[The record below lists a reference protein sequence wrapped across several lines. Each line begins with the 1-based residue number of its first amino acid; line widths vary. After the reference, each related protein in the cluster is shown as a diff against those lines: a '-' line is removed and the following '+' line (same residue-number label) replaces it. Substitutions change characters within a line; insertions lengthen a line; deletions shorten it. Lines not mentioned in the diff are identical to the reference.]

1 MYECG
6 SKLGTKSARF
16 TWVSAPPVAADVKY
30 VCASDAP
37 GSRHAGSMNP
47 TSMLL
52 RSDGVV
58 ETRMGTDA
66 GERMGSLLPIPGGKR
81 TVYSNVVSPWV
92 SLSVGRAEFAW
103 LRADGHVDI
112 VVSHWGPTNF
122 GNLWTTVAPPPGER
136 YVAVS
141 SGAGHDEIGPSPG
154 TSVSYLLRDNGSI
167 DRRST
172 TRPSELQ
179 HASTRSA
186 AQVKTLL
193 PDGDYGVDRIASTL
207 VKPKPDSKLGIS
219 LETYAGSGKIEV
231 ASVAAGSPTEAAG
244 LRAGDIVVEIA
255 GRPAPPT
262 AKECT
267 SLLKEAVAE
276 CAVTVERKRRG
287 KYVGMS
293 AGYYHTF
300 LVRDDGAVDV
310 LLETTVQTAK
320 SKEII
325 AEKIHG
331 GELVCTIPAPAG
343 TTYVGVASQPAI
355 GGERPPPGPN
365 NQNPR
370 PKLSSEAEPCILIRA
385 DGRADYTTADGRAVG
400 ATVEPSGA
408 PAVRYVS
415 AACGHRG
422 TGESLCL
429 LVRSDGAIDIMQGRA
444 VLLKTLA
451 PPAGQRYVSATA
463 GGYLVRSDGRVDTL
477 HHSISLQGWAGGGP
491 GKGTAD
497 PSFGQVTQTIAPQ
510 DAPAPAGGCCMVQ

>member
-66 GERMGSLLPIPGGKR
+66 GERMGSLVPIPGGKR

-92 SLSVGRAEFAW
+92 ALSVGRAEFAW

-112 VVSHWGPTNF
+112 VVGHWGPTNF

-172 TRPSELQ
+172 TRPSAM
-179 HASTRSA
+179 HTSTRSA

-193 PDGDYGVDRIASTL
+193 PDGDYGVDRIATTL

-267 SLLKEAVAE
+267 ALLKEAVAE

-293 AGYYHTF
+293 AGYYSTF

-355 GGERPPPGPN
+355 GGERAPAGNNSGGPN
-365 NQNPR
+365 
-370 PKLSSEAEPCILIRA
+370 KLSSEPEPCILIRA

-429 LVRSDGAIDIMQGRA
+429 LVRSDGAVDIMQGRA

-451 PPAGQRYVSATA
+451 PPAGQRYVGATA

-497 PSFGQVTQTIAPQ
+497 PRFGQVTQTIAPQ

>member
-6 SKLGTKSARF
+6 TKLGSKSARF
-16 TWVSAPPVAADVKY
+16 AWVPAPPVAADVKY
-30 VCASDAP
+30 VWASDAP
-37 GSRHAGSMNP
+37 GPRMNGTMNP

-112 VVSHWGPTNF
+112 LVGHWGPTNF

-141 SGAGHDEIGPSPG
+141 SGASHDEIGPSPG

-172 TRPSELQ
+172 TRPSAM
-179 HASTRSA
+179 HTSTRSA

-193 PDGDYGVDRIASTL
+193 PDGDYGVDRIATTL

-267 SLLKEAVAE
+267 ALLKEAVAE

-293 AGYYHTF
+293 AGYYSTF

-325 AEKIHG
+325 AEKVHG

-343 TTYVGVASQPAI
+343 TAYVGVAAQPAI
-355 GGERPPPGPN
+355 GGERPGEKGWSN
-365 NQNPR
+365 
-370 PKLSSEAEPCILIRA
+370 KLSSEAEPCILIRA

-400 ATVEPSGA
+400 ATIEPSGA
-408 PAVRYVS
+408 PGVRYVS

-422 TGESLCL
+422 TGESLGL
-429 LVRSDGAIDIMQGRA
+429 LVRSDGAVDIMQGRA

-497 PSFGQVTQTIAPQ
+497 PRFGAITQTIAPQ

>member
-16 TWVSAPPVAADVKY
+16 AWVPAPPVAADVKY
-30 VCASDAP
+30 VWASDAP
-37 GSRHAGSMNP
+37 GPRMNGTMNP

-112 VVSHWGPTNF
+112 LVGHWGPTNF

-172 TRPSELQ
+172 TRPSAM
-179 HASTRSA
+179 HTSTRSA

-193 PDGDYGVDRIASTL
+193 PDGDYGVDRIATTL

-267 SLLKEAVAE
+267 ALLKEAVAE

-293 AGYYHTF
+293 AGYYSTF

-325 AEKIHG
+325 AEKVHG

-400 ATVEPSGA
+400 ATIEPSGA
-408 PAVRYVS
+408 PGVRYVS

-422 TGESLCL
+422 TGESLGL
-429 LVRSDGAIDIMQGRA
+429 LVRSDGAVDIMQGRA

-477 HHSISLQGWAGGGP
+477 HHSIGLLGGWP
-491 GKGTAD
+491 PNKGTAD
-497 PSFGQVTQTIAPQ
+497 PRFGEITQTIAPQ